1 MVLPKGLLSECRLA
15 AGGLGQDCPL
25 VFLELLWRLESGQAT
40 VGAPIADDRRINGSR
55 VLTRPRGGGKT
66 TEAVRWLASGHP
78 IGDHPKWSRVLAV
91 PTRGQYDHIR
101 RQWSHALMDGPIDLD
116 RVLVTVE
123 EAQRLLRGASGLV
136 QVGCEDVDMV
146 IAGALGFSPDVV
158 TMTGLTVPHLPGRDA
173 PPGPLKFLV

>member
-25 VFLELLWRLESGQAT
+25 VFLELLWRLESGQAI
-40 VGAPIADDRRINGSR
+40 VGAPMADDQRVNGSR

-66 TEAVRWLASGHP
+66 TEAVHWLAAGHP

-91 PTRGQYDHIR
+91 PTQGHYDHIR
-101 RQWSHALMDGPIDLD
+101 RQWAHALMGSHIDLD
-116 RVLVTVE
+116 RVLVTMD
-123 EAQRLLRGASGLV
+123 EAQRLLRGASQAV
-136 QVGCEDVDMV
+136 QVGCEDVDIV
-146 IAGALGFSPDVV
+146 IAQALGFNPDVV

-173 PPGPLKFLV
+173 PSGPLKFLV